1 MANKKE
7 QPRRRSLNELIDA
20 AVSEDIDLAGINAQS
35 ISEPEPELP
44 KDGGEV
50 QAGQSV
56 QQPAKPQDFPT
67 KKATTIMPKE
77 VFTVLQRYCMETET
91 PKHRVIYRFIIDGLL
106 AAGTIT
112 EEQHQRFREMA
123 SQITATYEKK

>member
-7 QPRRRSLNELIDA
+7 QPRRWSLNDLIDA

-35 ISEPEPELP
+35 TSEPEPAQP
-44 KDGGEV
+44 KEGGEI
-50 QAGQSV
+50 QARESV

>member
-7 QPRRRSLNELIDA
+7 QPRRRSLNDLIDA
-20 AVSEDIDLAGINAQS
+20 AVNEDIDLAGINAQS
-35 ISEPEPELP
+35 TSEPEPEQP
-44 KDGGEV
+44 KEGGGI
-50 QAGQSV
+50 QAMESV
-56 QQPAKPQDFPT
+56 QKPTKPQDFPT

>member
-7 QPRRRSLNELIDA
+7 QPRRRSLNDLIDA

-44 KDGGEV
+44 KEGGGI

-56 QQPAKPQDFPT
+56 QQQAKPQDIPT

>member
-1 MANKKE
+1 
-7 QPRRRSLNELIDA
+7 
-20 AVSEDIDLAGINAQS
+20 
-35 ISEPEPELP
+35 
-44 KDGGEV
+44 
-50 QAGQSV
+50 
-56 QQPAKPQDFPT
+56 
-67 KKATTIMPKE
+67 MPKE

>member
-1 MANKKE
+1 MDKATFKVTIE
-7 QPRRRSLNELIDA
+7 PQVETCQPGQTQEGR
-20 AVSEDIDLAGINAQS
+20 
-35 ISEPEPELP
+35 
-44 KDGGEV
+44 EV
-50 QAGQSV
+50 
-56 QQPAKPQDFPT
+56 QDFPT

>member
-7 QPRRRSLNELIDA
+7 QPRRRSLNDLIDA

-35 ISEPEPELP
+35 ISGPETELP
-44 KDGGEV
+44 KEGGEI
-50 QAGQSV
+50 QTGQSV
-56 QQPAKPQDFPT
+56 QQQAKPQDFPT